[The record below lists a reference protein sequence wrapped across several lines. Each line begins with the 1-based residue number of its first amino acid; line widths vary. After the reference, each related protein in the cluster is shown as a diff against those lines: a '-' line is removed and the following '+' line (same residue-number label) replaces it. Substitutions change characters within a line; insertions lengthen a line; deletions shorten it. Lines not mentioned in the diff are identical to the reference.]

1 MRQLNFYNFRKVNR
15 ERNFWV
21 YKHPLFHRDKPH
33 DLHLLRRRTCPG
45 VDGRKVRPDLEIGI
59 IGNGLRSPSM
69 VSPVPP
75 ETSDSDSTRNGAFGE
90 IGKSKK
96 RKSGS
101 GRKKS
106 HANAVDVHVLPV
118 QVLSADLMTPDH
130 GNGNDNDSD
139 GSKKQRIESYPDY
152 LTSSAER
159 YMRGPSRLVSPKEP
173 TCPAD
178 LTEQSLLVSKVSK
191 QLEEHTKRASLSSGR
206 GAGLG
211 AKKKLTPAYVS
222 NTMRYHALTYDDEI
236 EIFDSARGCVVERSS
251 SKNDTTSA
259 STGITATAED
269 VSDDESENNATVV
282 SFSDCEFA
290 AHSSKH
296 VVTAP
301 IQDLNVI
308 NRIVTKL
315 LSSTNANDSTTFV
328 AIASFCMRTD
338 PHDPSLGEKAI
349 QLMSNHADLA
359 HEFCRY
365 KVALSPNNNH
375 SEYMKEMFRGDS
387 EDTIR
392 GFKTFLLNNLN
403 DLLQQYENTAWNEFH
418 DLTKCYNVWF
428 SGVTSSS

>member
-1 MRQLNFYNFRKVNR
+1 
-15 ERNFWV
+15 
-21 YKHPLFHRDKPH
+21 
-33 DLHLLRRRTCPG
+33 
-45 VDGRKVRPDLEIGI
+45 
-59 IGNGLRSPSM
+59 
-69 VSPVPP
+69 
-75 ETSDSDSTRNGAFGE
+75 
-90 IGKSKK
+90 
-96 RKSGS
+96 
-101 GRKKS
+101 
-106 HANAVDVHVLPV
+106 
-118 QVLSADLMTPDH
+118 
-130 GNGNDNDSD
+130 
-139 GSKKQRIESYPDY
+139 
-152 LTSSAER
+152 
-159 YMRGPSRLVSPKEP
+159 
-173 TCPAD
+173 
-178 LTEQSLLVSKVSK
+178 
-191 QLEEHTKRASLSSGR
+191 
-206 GAGLG
+206 
-211 AKKKLTPAYVS
+211 
-222 NTMRYHALTYDDEI
+222 
-236 EIFDSARGCVVERSS
+236 
-251 SKNDTTSA
+251 
-259 STGITATAED
+259 
-269 VSDDESENNATVV
+269 V